1 MKKQLKSL
9 KQSNKEGINM
19 VNNKTPEKSVTREQ
33 PARRRCKYCNG
44 THPRKEELCPAFGKT
59 CNHCGRANRFANACL
74 QKRNNPWQKPIHA
87 IYENCSSDSGDSV
100 MTVELVTPPEDI
112 RSVQN
117 TPTHQSQIFAT
128 MKIKGG
134 KETKSQIDT
143 GATCNI
149 LKKSKLN
156 STKYKRC

>member
-1 MKKQLKSL
+1 
-9 KQSNKEGINM
+9 
-19 VNNKTPEKSVTREQ
+19 
-33 PARRRCKYCNG
+33 
-44 THPRKEELCPAFGKT
+44 
-59 CNHCGRANRFANACL
+59 
-74 QKRNNPWQKPIHA
+74 
-87 IYENCSSDSGDSV
+87 
-100 MTVELVTPPEDI
+100 MTLELVKPPEDI

-156 STKYKRC
+156 GTKYKRC